1 VDNELPSDFKVTGAL
16 GTGDRYGDGK
26 ALGECVD
33 RMVEKVT
40 GMKGECEVEE
50 KRNEEL

>member
-1 VDNELPSDFKVTGAL
+1 MDNELPSNFKVTGAL
-16 GTGDRYGDGK
+16 GTGDRYEDGK
-26 ALGECVD
+26 ALGKCVE

-50 KRNEEL
+50 ERNEEL